1 MQNERGCIM
10 AQIKYQNSEGYVW
23 KKEWIR
29 SHESLWGI
37 LQRYKLV
44 NVMNDAQMM
53 RSLGMANGQVV
64 NFQPEECCY
73 IKGNCKSRVKDF
85 LGISSR
91 HFAAM
96 GMFQGM
102 SADQASCFIEQNLKY
117 CPVCLSRYGFHSY
130 YHQLTGIE
138 ECPWHP
144 EEKLITDKTRSYI
157 IASGK
162 SYAYGYKA
170 FSKMDLLS
178 PCLTEELPFPENLP
192 DLPYNMAC
200 ISAPQE
206 YISKMKVPAF
216 REISEFNLI
225 ARSGEDLKLKYSKML
240 ETISGKLNRTAE
252 EKELA
257 KQYMPDNLDTE
268 TDFYNL
274 ILFLLVQKKLACYN
288 KEEIQQGIAYVNG
301 SNQKDANP
309 DIVRLIQFAQN
320 IFHCKDTQTIF
331 QRKIFSQHTIAKKDY
346 VLGAETIY
354 AEYTFDFQISFYRMY
369 RKAMNYIGACLLE
382 KTFGLLLNK
391 YDMLQ
396 SEKQIVS
403 LKYPCFLVAEK
414 SDGKIGFYLFEALEN
429 NGYESLDKS

>member
-1 MQNERGCIM
+1 MQDERGCIM

-29 SHESLWGI
+29 PHESLWGI

-64 NFQPEECCY
+64 NFQAEECCY
-73 IKGNCKSRVKDF
+73 IKGNSKATLKDF
-85 LGISSR
+85 LGISNS

-96 GMFQGM
+96 EMFQGL

-117 CPVCLSRYGFHSY
+117 CPVCLSRYGFHSC

-144 EEKLITDKTRSYI
+144 KEKLITDKTRSYI

-162 SYAYGYKA
+162 SYAYGYEA

-192 DLPYNMAC
+192 DLPYNMIY

-216 REISEFNLI
+216 EKFSEFKII
-225 ARSGEDLKLKYSKML
+225 ARSGDDLKLKYSKLL
-240 ETISGKLNRTAE
+240 ETIADKLNGTAE
-252 EKELA
+252 EKDLA
-257 KQYMPDNLDTE
+257 KQYMPDNLDME

-274 ILFLLVQKKLACYN
+274 ILFLLLQKKLACYN
-288 KEEIQQGIAYVNG
+288 EEEIQQGVAYVNG
-301 SNQKDANP
+301 CNP
-309 DIVRLIQFAQN
+309 KTVNSDIVRLIQFAKD
-320 IFHCKDTQTIF
+320 IFHCRETQIIF
-331 QRKIFSQHTIAKKDY
+331 HKKIFSHRSADNRNYIP
-346 VLGAETIY
+346 VSETIY
-354 AEYTFDFQISFYRMY
+354 AEYTFEFSIAFYQKYKKSMY
-369 RKAMNYIGACLLE
+369 YVGACLL
-382 KTFGLLLNK
+382 KDTFDLLFSK
-391 YDMLQ
+391 YN
-396 SEKQIVS
+396 I
-403 LKYPCFLVAEK
+403 
-414 SDGKIGFYLFEALEN
+414 
-429 NGYESLDKS
+429 LDKRSDKINYPVYLIAERTDGYIGYYLLSQKLK

>member
-1 MQNERGCIM
+1 MIDIQNCIKAQESKGYEQWSKIHNLKQAAKTLNFLTEHKIEQYADLTAKISEIAAKSEQATDSLKATEKRLADM
-10 AQIKYQNSEGYVW
+10 AVLIK
-23 KKEWIR
+23 
-29 SHESLWGI
+29 
-37 LQRYKLV
+37 
-44 NVMNDAQMM
+44 NVTT
-53 RSLGMANGQVV
+53 
-64 NFQPEECCY
+64 
-73 IKGNCKSRVKDF
+73 
-85 LGISSR
+85 
-91 HFAAM
+91 
-96 GMFQGM
+96 
-102 SADQASCFIEQNLKY
+102 FIEQNLKY
-117 CPVCLSRYGFHSY
+117 CSVCLSRYGFHSY

-162 SYAYGYKA
+162 SYAYGYEA
-170 FSKMDLLS
+170 FSNIYLLS

-192 DLPYNMAC
+192 DLPYNMVY

-206 YISKMKVPAF
+206 YISKMKVPVF
-216 REISEFNLI
+216 EKFSEFKII

-240 ETISGKLNRTAE
+240 ETIADKLNGTAE
-252 EKELA
+252 EKDLA

-274 ILFLLVQKKLACYN
+274 ILFLLVQKRLACYN
-288 KEEIQQGIAYVNG
+288 KEEIQQGIAYVKG

-309 DIVRLIQFAQN
+309 DIVRFIQFAQN

-331 QRKIFSQHTIAKKDY
+331 QRKIFSHRSADNRNYIP
-346 VLGAETIY
+346 VSETIY
-354 AEYTFDFQISFYRMY
+354 TEYIFDFQI
-369 RKAMNYIGACLLE
+369 
-382 KTFGLLLNK
+382 
-391 YDMLQ
+391 YDILQ

-429 NGYESLDKS
+429 NGYESLDRS